1 MNDHKSQWQKIGKG
15 ATTTVRKTIC
25 LPHLE
30 KTERMEPYP
39 VKGIS
44 KNYAFATIGF
54 HKVAQRHL
62 MSLSDICL
70 QQAFIGTP
78 ELTKDERFCGTW
90 DIVDL
95 STDAYPQ
102 LVTPNLA
109 YRIRGKHM
117 RDGKLKKPLRFTPL
131 FTKNARKA
139 VTLTKKKLRQQELD
153 ESSDEKSDLDSS

>member
-1 MNDHKSQWQKIGKG
+1 MIIKVSG
-15 ATTTVRKTIC
+15 RKQASEQQLLTGRQFFS
-25 LPHLE
+25 LTSR

-70 QQAFIGTP
+70 KQAFRGTP
-78 ELTKDERFCGTW
+78 APTNDECFCGTW

-102 LVTPNLA
+102 LVTPNQA

-117 RDGKLKKPLRFTPL
+117 RDGKLKKRLRFTPV

-139 VTLTKKKLRQQELD
+139 ISLKKRKIRQPELT
-153 ESSDEKSDLDSS
+153 EKSDVDSS